1 MVLGSLAN
9 VGERR
14 MAALRNLRQFIRMQE
29 RKLALKCTDERT
41 AEIVQSEQARLSER
55 DKEMGDVVFHLLS
68 LEEKLGGLESGVD
81 YIPTPR
87 M

>member
-1 MVLGSLAN
+1 MVLGNLAN
-9 VGERR
+9 VGEQQ

-29 RKLALKCTDERT
+29 RKLALKCTDEHT

-55 DKEMGDVVFHLLS
+55 DKEMGDVFHLLS

>member
-1 MVLGSLAN
+1 
-9 VGERR
+9 

-29 RKLALKCTDERT
+29 RKLALKCTDEHT
-41 AEIVQSEQARLSER
+41 AEIVLSEQARL
-55 DKEMGDVVFHLLS
+55 KEHEAKTGDAFHLLS
-68 LEEKLGGLESGVD
+68 LEERLGGLESGMD